1 MEPIHIISN
10 KEDISEICLM
20 PGDPLRAKF
29 IAETYLEDYKLIN
42 EVRNM
47 LGYTGTYKGKRVTVM
62 ASGMGCPSMGIYAY
76 ELYNFYDV
84 DTIIRIGTSGSLN
97 ENIKIGDIV
106 VGNDATSL
114 DSFAYAFSKDD
125 NKTQYADK
133 QLLDDI
139 KNSVGARTNVKFGRI
154 LTSDIFDVYSD
165 ITPTLER
172 LNFYDPDAVEME
184 AFALYHVGKITNIKT
199 VAMVT
204 VVDSK
209 YQKDLIITP
218 EERQTNLNDMIE
230 LALEAIIK

>member
-76 ELYNFYDV
+76 ELAKFYGV
-84 DTIIRIGTSGSLN
+84 KKIIRIGTSGSLN

-133 QLLDDI
+133 SLLDDI
-139 KNSVGARTNVKFGRI
+139 KNSVGSRTNVKFGRI

-199 VAMVT
+199 ATMVT

-209 YQKDLIITP
+209 YQKDVIITP
-218 EERQTNLNDMIE
+218 EERQTNLRDMIE